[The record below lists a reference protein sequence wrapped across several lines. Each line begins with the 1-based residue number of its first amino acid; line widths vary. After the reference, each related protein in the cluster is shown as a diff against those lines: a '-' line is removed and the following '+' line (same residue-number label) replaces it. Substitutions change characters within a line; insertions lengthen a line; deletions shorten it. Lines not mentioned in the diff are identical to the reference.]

1 MSISPNKGEKMIS
14 DMSNVSLM
22 TTINTSLLKK
32 TMDSNEALMAELIDG
47 LEMANSQSS
56 VPSSSSN
63 PISNSNLD
71 IYA

>member
-22 TTINTSLLKK
+22 ATINTSLLKK

-47 LEMANSQSS
+47 LEMANPQSS
-56 VPSSSSN
+56 VPSSSSK
-63 PISNSNLD
+63 PVSNSNLD

>member
-1 MSISPNKGEKMIS
+1 MIS

-47 LEMANSQSS
+47 LEMANPQSS
-56 VPSSSSN
+56 VPSNSSK
-63 PISNSNLD
+63 PVSNSNLD